1 MFHVKHRLVPA
12 AWVAGGCLVG
22 SIIAGCETPPDAV
35 FTAPVVEPIEAGGRF
50 RITFNSGPDVVRG
63 FDPGGRLLYRSR
75 GLVPFG
81 GEWAL
86 LSVPPDGGTVREEV
100 AVYRAAVT
108 SPVANLRFDPTG
120 RTLVLWREPV
130 ADVHG
135 CGDPA
140 PPPPPVVGLTLYHLP
155 PQDGAPL
162 SSVPVRALE
171 LPNVSGAATPAQRV
185 RRTPAELEA
194 TRSGADPFGPAVLP
208 DGSAAFVS
216 DGDSLWRIVLGAPT
230 AAPEFVAIGAFPA
243 VSPDGRTLAF
253 AEPLGLDSTTT
264 TTVVTRPFVSCVQTT
279 VTISAAGWQ
288 VVLHDLASGGQAVL
302 APGLEPHFDS
312 SGARV
317 LVRRDGLYW
326 VSRADGREEA
336 LAGTSGAV
344 APALAPDGSLVA
356 FSLGPAATAD
366 VYFVRLH

>member
-1 MFHVKHRLVPA
+1 MFHVKHRLVVA
-12 AWVAGGCLVG
+12 AWLVGGCLAGTVL
-22 SIIAGCETPPDAV
+22 AGCDPPPDAI
-35 FTAPVVEPIEAGGRF
+35 FTAPTVEPIEAGGRF

-81 GEWAL
+81 EEWAL

-140 PPPPPVVGLTLYHLP
+140 PSPPSVVGLTLYHLP
-155 PQDGAPL
+155 PRDGAPL
-162 SSVPVRALE
+162 SSVPARALE
-171 LPNVSGAATPAQRV
+171 LPNVSGAATPTQRV
-185 RRTPAELEA
+185 RRTPAEFEA
-194 TRSGADPFGPAVLP
+194 TLRGADPFGPAVVP
-208 DGSAAFVS
+208 DGSAAIVS
-216 DGDSLWRIVLGAPT
+216 DGDSLWRIALGDPASP
-230 AAPEFVAIGAFPA
+230 PEFVAVGAFPA

-253 AEPLGLDSTTT
+253 AEPVGLDSTTT
-264 TTVVTRPFVSCVQTT
+264 TTVVPRPFVSCVQTT
-279 VTISAAGWQ
+279 VTISAAAWQ
-288 VVLHDLASGGQAVL
+288 VVLYDLASGGQAVL
-302 APGLEPHFDS
+302 APGLEPHFDIT
-312 SGARV
+312 GARV
-317 LVRRDGLYW
+317 LVRRDALYW
-326 VSRADGREEA
+326 VSRADGSEEA

-344 APALAPDGSLVA
+344 APALSPDGTRVA
-356 FSLGPAATAD
+356 FSLGPVATAD
-366 VYFVRLH
+366 VYFVRLN